1 MSDEFRFLGQTIPN
15 LAIISGSILILW
27 GIFAYLSSTA
37 VTSLIP
43 SFVGLPLLIL
53 GVRSNKDKSNKH
65 HYMHASMIIALFSV
79 LGGLRILTTED
90 PTDLMIASHLIL
102 IVVGT
107 IFMVGGI
114 LSFRHARKLRE
125 SLGE

>member
-1 MSDEFRFLGQTIPN
+1 
-15 LAIISGSILILW
+15 
-27 GIFAYLSSTA
+27 
-37 VTSLIP
+37 
-43 SFVGLPLLIL
+43 
-53 GVRSNKDKSNKH
+53 
-65 HYMHASMIIALFSV
+65 MHASMIIALFSV

-114 LSFRHARKLRE
+114 FSFRHARKQRE